1 MKSEGTQRS
10 FSRKRFLGRWAP
22 AWGAVALDPRGRRR
36 RAPCGRPASASRRP
50 QDHFGRIF
58 RLPPFAAQSP
68 WVEAAL
74 IELGRAGGP
83 PEFQ

>member
-1 MKSEGTQRS
+1 MKSEVTQRS
-10 FSRKRFLGRWAP
+10 FSRKRFLGGGGAGV
-22 AWGAVALDPRGRRR
+22 GAVALDPAGVAVAR
-36 RAPCGRPASASRRP
+36 RADDRHPHAAVRR
-50 QDHFGRIF
+50 DHFGRIF